1 MRARHLLPK
10 GLLGSTGGNPAVE
23 MALVLPVFLALIYG
37 VIEFGRVL
45 WTLSTLHYAVE
56 EAARCASINTTT
68 CGTSTQIKAYAAA
81 RASTIGVATS
91 VFTPT
96 TVACGHKVAASYVFP
111 FAVSGFMPYTITLT
125 AQSCFPS

>member
-1 MRARHLLPK
+1 MRAARRRPVDLFHCRA
-10 GLLGSTGGNPAVE
+10 GNPAVE
-23 MALVLPVFLALIYG
+23 MALLLPVFLTLVYG
-37 VIEFGRVL
+37 IVEFGRVL

-56 EAARCASINTTT
+56 EAARCASINATT
-68 CGTSTQIKAYAAA
+68 CGTSTQIQSYAAN

-96 TVACGHKVAASYVFP
+96 TAACGHKVAASYVFP